1 MGKIY
6 LLETHLYT
14 KDGEHVYKVGRSDQK
29 GMNRLKDY
37 HKECEIILVIAC
49 EDSLKIEAEL
59 IKHFKQKYTLYTHR
73 EYFVGDK
80 HQMMDDIIE
89 VVRKE
94 RVETEKERLEKVEKE
109 RLEGEKNRLEQVE
122 KEREWLSQIHN
133 PIVTSKNDEPP
144 QRPCYRDLVIKVK
157 SVNSERTTLQEMI
170 KKDKEMSKNLDIMLN
185 RFHKRIPFSGF
196 I

>member
-14 KDGEHVYKVGRSDQK
+14 KDLEHVYKVGKSDQK

-59 IKHFKQKYTLYTHR
+59 LKRFKQKYTLYTHR

-80 HQMMDDIIE
+80 YQMMDDIIE
-89 VVRKE
+89 VVRNE
-94 RVETEKERLEKVEKE
+94 RIEKKYWK
-109 RLEGEKNRLEQVE
+109 QV
-122 KEREWLSQIHN
+122 
-133 PIVTSKNDEPP
+133 
-144 QRPCYRDLVIKVK
+144 
-157 SVNSERTTLQEMI
+157 
-170 KKDKEMSKNLDIMLN
+170 KKDIDSFDPLDHMDPKVYYEQKEIFENRKVNPIMLN
-185 RFHKRIPFSGF
+185 REHVRIPSP